1 MLIENGLS
9 RLRELVRQY
18 RLDAAQEQ
26 QLARLLSILDREEWA
41 PTAVSSPAE
50 AVDVHVAD
58 SLSALELDVVAGAP
72 TIADLGS
79 GAGLPGLVLAV
90 AMPEAQVW
98 MVESNA
104 RKCGFIEATV
114 QQLGLENAR
123 VACARAEQW
132 SAGMGQNDL
141 VLARAVAAQ
150 PVVLEYAAPLLR
162 LGGSL
167 IDWRGIRVPAQ
178 ESAAD
183 RAASELGLD
192 RVGVRSVRPFAQAR
206 DRHLHVFTKLT
217 ATPERFP
224 RRPGVARK
232 RPLGGRVVP

>member
-1 MLIENGLS
+1 MPVEDGLP
-9 RLRELVRQY
+9 RLRELAVQH
-18 RLDAAQEQ
+18 RLGAEQEQ
-26 QLARLLSILDREEWA
+26 QLALLLSILDREEWA

-58 SLSALELDVVAGAP
+58 SLSALELDVVAGAG

-90 AMPEAQVW
+90 ALPATQVW

-132 SAGMGQNDL
+132 SPGMDHNDV

-150 PVVLEYAAPLLR
+150 AVVLEYAAPLLR

-167 IDWRGIRVPAQ
+167 VDWRGIRDPAQ

-183 RAASELGLD
+183 RAATELGLE

-206 DRHLHVFTKLT
+206 DRHLHVLTKLS

-224 RRPGVARK
+224 RRPGMARK
-232 RPLGGRVVP
+232 RPLGGPAAP